1 MKPLELFMM
10 RTIRTIGF
18 VLLFSALILACV
30 PFRPTSTSIEP
41 TLPKTYSRSATT
53 EPSDR
58 WWKTF
63 NDAQLNTLIE
73 AALENNFSIKE
84 SWARLEQLGALA
96 VKSGAAFYPTL
107 SVDAGASLGRQRT
120 ENGQAVTNTVEKYS
134 LGLLSQYEVDL
145 WGRVRSE
152 REAAVLSASAT
163 RSDFNTVAMTVAAA
177 VTERW
182 IRIISESIQKQ
193 LLEKQLAA
201 NQTVLELVELRF
213 RKSLASTLD
222 VLQQRQIV
230 ARSQAQIPLVEQ
242 RKQLL
247 QNELALLL
255 GKAPHAAAPIKRGT
269 LITIENL
276 PATGIPAR
284 LLTARPDVQAAAQ
297 RLHMAKWR
305 VSIARADLL
314 PNIQLSARA
323 LYQAG
328 ELNLLLNNWLLNLAA
343 NLMAPIFDGHRR
355 KAEVDRSRAVVD
367 EKLATYRRTVMT
379 AIKEVE
385 DALVSEAALREH
397 IHGLT
402 AQLNAT
408 QIALEE
414 ARLRYRKGLNDY
426 LPVLTSLLSV
436 QNLERDLIQRQ
447 TDLLVTRVNLHRAL
461 GGTWTD
467 DLTKTKTNTPPK
479 N

>member
-1 MKPLELFMM
+1 M

-18 VLLFSALILACV
+18 VLLFSALIAACV
-30 PFRPTSTSIEP
+30 PFRPASTSVEP
-41 TLPKTYSRSATT
+41 TLPPTYSRSTTT
-53 EPSDR
+53 EPSNR
-58 WWKTF
+58 WWETF
-63 NDAQLNTLIE
+63 NDAQLNILIE
-73 AALENNFSIKE
+73 TALADNFSIKE
-84 SWARLEQLGALA
+84 SWARLEQSGALA
-96 VKSGAAFYPTL
+96 VKAGAAFYPTL

-120 ENGQAVTNTVEKYS
+120 ENGQAVTDSVEKYS

-145 WGRVRSE
+145 WGRIRSE
-152 REAAVLSASAT
+152 HEAAVLSASAT
-163 RSDFNTVAMTVAAA
+163 RSDLNTVAMTVAASVA
-177 VTERW
+177 ERW
-182 IRIISESIQKQ
+182 LRIISQGMQKQ
-193 LLEKQLAA
+193 LLEEQLAA

-213 RKSLASTLD
+213 RKSLASALD
-222 VLQQRQIV
+222 VLQQRQVV

-255 GKAPHAAAPIKRGT
+255 GRAPRGVVSIKRDT
-269 LITIENL
+269 LVTPADL

-284 LLTARPDVQAAAQ
+284 LLTARPDIQAAAQ
-297 RLHMAKWR
+297 RLQMAKWR

-328 ELNLLLNNWLLNLAA
+328 ELNLLFNNWLLNLAA

-355 KAEVDRSRAVVD
+355 KAEVERSRAVVD
-367 EKLATYRRTVMT
+367 EKLAAYHKTVLT

-385 DALVSEAALREH
+385 DALVSEATLREH
-397 IHGLT
+397 INRLT
-402 AQLNAT
+402 AQLTAT
-408 QIALEE
+408 QNALEE
-414 ARLRYRKGLNDY
+414 ARVRYRKGLNDY

-436 QNLERDLIQRQ
+436 QNLERDLIQRR

-467 DLTKTKTNTPPK
+467 ELIKTNKPTK
-479 N
+479 